1 MAVPGFACLY
11 GRSKVAQCS
20 SAVGYY
26 PYYFFSRYPL
36 EKTRLWNFKNLL
48 TPTSWFAYLITISI
62 VTICFKLF
70 SYIGRKLGLNTVT
83 EEIPLVPFRCLL
95 FHRVFKN
102 VVSISF
108 LEFQSLNKIM
118 KVQII
123 FFLKDFLLT
132 SSTLLGPYLEGS

>member
-1 MAVPGFACLY
+1 MANFGCFYDV
-11 GRSKVAQCS
+11 SKVAYCPP
-20 SAVGYY
+20 AVAYC
-26 PYYFFSRYPL
+26 PIYFFTRYPL
-36 EKTRLWNFKNLL
+36 EKTKLWNLINLL
-48 TPTSWFAYLITISI
+48 TPTSWFAYFMTITT

-70 SYIGRKLGLNTVT
+70 SYIGSKSGLNTVT
-83 EEIPLVPFRCLL
+83 EEIPLVPFRYIL
-95 FHRVFKN
+95 FHRIFKN

-108 LEFQSLNKIM
+108 LEFQSLNKII

>member
-1 MAVPGFACLY
+1 MMDNFFCISEVAVCP
-11 GRSKVAQCS
+11 
-20 SAVGYY
+20 SAVTYT
-26 PYYFFSRYPL
+26 PNYFFSRYPF
-36 EKTRLWNFKNLL
+36 EKTKLWNLKNLL
-48 TPTSWFAYLITISI
+48 TPTSWFAYLITILV
-62 VTICFKLF
+62 VTIFFKLF
-70 SYIGRKLGLNTVT
+70 SFIGRKLGLNTVT

>member
-1 MAVPGFACLY
+1 MAKFACRY
-11 GRSKVAQCS
+11 ARSKVTLCS
-20 SAVGYY
+20 SALAYL
-26 PYYFFSRYPL
+26 PYYFYTRYPL
-36 EKTRLWNFKNLL
+36 EKTRLWNLKNLL

-70 SYIGRKLGLNTVT
+70 SYIGSKLGLNTVT
-83 EEIPLVPFRCLL
+83 EEIPLVPFRYIL